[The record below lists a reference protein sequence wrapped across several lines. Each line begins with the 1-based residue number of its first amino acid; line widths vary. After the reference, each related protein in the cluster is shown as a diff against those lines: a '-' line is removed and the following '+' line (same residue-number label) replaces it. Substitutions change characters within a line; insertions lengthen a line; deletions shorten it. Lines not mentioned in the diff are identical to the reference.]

1 MLFHFTTMESN
12 RAQIE
17 STPARTTTKTC
28 LHCQAAA
35 LLCRLYIPFVR
46 ASFEGERESIRKLKS
61 LTKPGD
67 DETDDSGNT
76 MTCAGYNKVEG
87 QAVDNVFIY
96 TRGVSVEIAIVW
108 LFCANMGMGFL
119 VGRADF
125 LRPFEARRIFLTP
138 RIFAPRGQINVSFAL
153 RIPDAYL

>member
-17 STPARTTTKTC
+17 SAPARTTTKTC

-76 MTCAGYNKVEG
+76 RHARGIIKSRDKRSIMYSSIR
-87 QAVDNVFIY
+87 AV
-96 TRGVSVEIAIVW
+96 S
-108 LFCANMGMGFL
+108 LSKL
-119 VGRADF
+119 
-125 LRPFEARRIFLTP
+125 L
-138 RIFAPRGQINVSFAL
+138 
-153 RIPDAYL
+153 